1 MVLVIVDAHSKYI
14 DAHIVNAATSS
25 ATITKLRQT
34 FATHGHGLPSVLV
47 SDNATCF
54 KSSEFEEFCR
64 LNGIQHVTSAP
75 LRPASNG
82 AAERAVQ
89 TVKAGLRKTEGRDM
103 ETRLYRFLLHYRDTP
118 QTTTGQAPAEL
129 LMGRK
134 PRTRMHLVQPDIKDI
149 VLRKQG
155 KECDSH
161 TSSTDYTFYAGDA
174 VWAMNFAGTPKW
186 QPGVLEEK
194 TGPVS
199 YTVRLADGRVWRRHC
214 DHLRKRLPAETEG
227 TELDQWRHLQQPVL
241 LPPRPTN
248 RTAPTE
254 EKRPEEKR
262 TVETNTEVRS
272 DKDELVTPGAVNTRP
287 VRNRKPPDRLIC
299 SK

>member
-1 MVLVIVDAHSKYI
+1 MLA
-14 DAHIVNAATSS
+14 N
-25 ATITKLRQT
+25 
-34 FATHGHGLPSVLV
+34 
-47 SDNATCF
+47 
-54 KSSEFEEFCR
+54 
-64 LNGIQHVTSAP
+64 P
-75 LRPASNG
+75 LRIKQIGYDVWAIF
-82 AAERAVQ
+82 
-89 TVKAGLRKTEGRDM
+89 LRTHWDWECLR
-103 ETRLYRFLLHYRDTP
+103 TACQHFLLHYRVTP

-134 PRTRMHLVQPDIKDI
+134 PRTHMHLVQPDIKDT

-186 QPGVLEEK
+186 QPGVLGQK
-194 TGPVS
+194 TGSAS

-227 TELDQWRHLQQPVL
+227 TEPDQRRHLQQPVQL
-241 LPPRPTN
+241 LQPPTN

-254 EKRPEEKR
+254 EQRPEEKR
-262 TVETNTEVRS
+262 SVDTNTEVRS
-272 DKDELVTPGAVNTRP
+272 DKDELVTPGAGNARP
-287 VRNRKPPDRLIC
+287 VRIRKPPDRLIC